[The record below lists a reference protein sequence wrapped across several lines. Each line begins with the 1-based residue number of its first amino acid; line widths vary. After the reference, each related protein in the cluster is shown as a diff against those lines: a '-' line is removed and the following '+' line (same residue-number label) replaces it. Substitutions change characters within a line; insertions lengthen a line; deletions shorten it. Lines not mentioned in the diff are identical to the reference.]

1 MAELFAGNAA
11 EVIGGVDAAAAAEMT
26 LQGLSFATGQTK
38 KAIISIRDDR
48 DYEKVEL
55 KVREMEK
62 LKSSNQALGGLG
74 DVAALAEKVQ
84 GAVDAAVDA
93 ATAAAK
99 AAGMKISTGGY
110 TRSIEVQFNPS
121 SIQLS
126 GFAGDEDV
134 SISEFSQGGNGGIR
148 SGSVGAQVELNVK
161 LIFDHTSN
169 TAAFQQDLLNLMNA
183 NTLMSAAGSKL
194 KDAVMGRARESVQ
207 ISVEAFIAALRND
220 KTRAVCFEW
229 GDMKYEGMLRQ
240 VYSNYTMFDMNGNPI
255 RAEVTLN
262 LYLVESTESVL
273 KDYSNGYWFAAYKDA
288 FIKGNPVAELALKS
302 AAMEAD

>member
-1 MAELFAGNAA
+1 MADMFANSFAEVAGGTAAAVAA
-11 EVIGGVDAAAAAEMT
+11 EGT
-26 LQGLSFATGQTK
+26 LQGLSMLTGQTR

-48 DYEKVEL
+48 DYESAEL
-55 KVREMEK
+55 KIREMEK
-62 LKSSNQALGGLG
+62 LKAANPALGGLG
-74 DVAALAEKVQ
+74 NVEALADLENAVNN
-84 GAVDAAVDA
+84 AVDV
-93 ATAAAK
+93 AAK
-99 AAGMKISTGGY
+99 AASAAGIKIATGGY

-121 SIQLS
+121 SIQIS

-134 SISEFSQGGNGGIR
+134 SISEFAQGGNGSIR
-148 SGSVGAQVELNVK
+148 SGSVGAQVELVVK

-169 TAAFQQDLLNLMNA
+169 TAAFQQDLMLLMNA
-183 NTLMSAAGSKL
+183 NALMSAAGSKL
-194 KDAVMGRARESVQ
+194 KDVLTGKARESVQ

-240 VYSNYTMFDMNGNPI
+240 VYSTYTMFDMNGNPI

-262 LYLVESTESVL
+262 LYLVESTESIL

-288 FIKGNPVAELALKS
+288 FIKGNPVAELALKM
-302 AAMEAD
+302 ARMDAD